1 MKSNSK
7 WGKFFSASPRF
18 SGANILMSIVPSPKI
33 KISDKHENDIIKKL
47 PILATWPVPLA
58 ESNHSGKLTAWATSA
73 ANTTVAKKKFAQKIG
88 TLQNPILRRF
98 NFLFESIPRGT
109 SKLYFARW
117 ETQDSLAVILSI
129 SHGWKCEQCTWQTRE
144 YQVLSKLGPVTIHK
158 RYSRE
163 KQKLQFYFESRHYFP
178 CNFHPW
184 FQRFLS
190 WVYLGFRTCDI
201 FS

>member
-1 MKSNSK
+1 MKNNSK

-18 SGANILMSIVPSPKI
+18 SGANILISIVPSPKI

-88 TLQNPILRRF
+88 TLQNPILRRL
-98 NFLFESIPRGT
+98 NFSFESIPRGR

-117 ETQDSLAVILSI
+117 ETQVSLAVILSI

-144 YQVLSKLGPVTIHK
+144 YQVLSKLGRVAILK
-158 RYSRE
+158 RYS
-163 KQKLQFYFESRHYFP
+163 QKKITTTLFWKSTI
-178 CNFHPW
+178 
-184 FQRFLS
+184 LS
-190 WVYLGFRTCDI
+190 L
-201 FS
+201 